1 MVTVT
6 YLEVIMKRIF
16 LIVLASLMMLS
27 LFSCGEKADYDV
39 TEIDGFTVEESE
51 LPTNFVRIVM
61 KNGDAMLLELDPE
74 EAPETVANFK
84 KLVAEKYYDGI
95 IFHRVVPGFVI
106 QGGDPNGDGISNGDR
121 PTIKGEFRANGVM
134 NSIKHV
140 RGVISMARLG
150 NDYNSASTQFFIV
163 HETSIP
169 NTESLDG
176 MYAAFGKLLAGYD
189 VLDKIASAKTGKN
202 DKPKSKQQM
211 AEVRFVNIVAWPAT
225 PDGQ

>member
-1 MVTVT
+1 
-6 YLEVIMKRIF
+6 
-16 LIVLASLMMLS
+16 MMIS
-27 LFSCGEKADYDV
+27 LFSCGEKVNYDV
-39 TEIDGFTVEESE
+39 TEIDGFTVKESE
-51 LPTNFVRIVM
+51 LPTNYVRIVM
-61 KNGDAMLLELDPE
+61 KNGDAMLLELYPD

-84 KLVAEKYYDGI
+84 GLVAEKYYDGI

-134 NSIKHV
+134 NSIKHE

-150 NDYNSASTQFFIV
+150 NDFNSATTQFFIV
-163 HETSIP
+163 HETSIR

-189 VLDKIASAKTGKN
+189 TLDKIASAKLGAN
-202 DKPKSKQQM
+202 SKPKKNQTM
-211 AEVRFVNIVAWPAT
+211 AEVRFVEIVTRPTT